1 MIFKNIYPKDFA
13 QLQSGSGI
21 VQHAFQS
28 KRDFWEPKRNELEE
42 KKKAILERMEMA
54 QKDVLENLQE
64 VKMVMMF
71 QMTERKGMLESVE
84 FGRNSYRFDEILK
97 EDFDIDK
104 IENMRT
110 VNYWP
115 KGSYYS
121 HNLIF
126 DKNNLD
132 KIENY
137 KQRCKNIV
145 LKLPEIKED
154 YRKQIEE
161 IDNEIRRL
169 SSLTLKEILCTYQT
183 EEILPE
189 DVKENK
195 LLVFMLRNGFIDE
208 KYPNYVNYFYENS
221 LTRDDMNFIL
231 NIRNHD
237 SMEFSYPLTQVIQV
251 IKNMR
256 LFEFEQKEA
265 LNFSLLDILLHH
277 FTSFFI
283 KKYRTGLS
291 DV

>member
-1 MIFKNIYPKDFA
+1 
-13 QLQSGSGI
+13 
-21 VQHAFQS
+21 
-28 KRDFWEPKRNELEE
+28 
-42 KKKAILERMEMA
+42 
-54 QKDVLENLQE
+54 
-64 VKMVMMF
+64 MF
-71 QMTERKGMLESVE
+71 QMTDRKGMLRSAR
-84 FGRNSYRFDEILK
+84 FGGTSYSFDEILK
-97 EDFDIDK
+97 EDFDISK
-104 IENMRT
+104 IADIRT
-110 VNYWP
+110 VEYWP
-115 KGSYYS
+115 EGSNYTR
-121 HNLIF
+121 NITF
-126 DKNNLD
+126 NKDNWD

-137 KQRCKNIV
+137 KQRCKSIV

-169 SSLTLKEILCTYQT
+169 GSLTLKEILCTYQT

-237 SMEFSYPLTQVIQV
+237 SMEFSYPLTQVMQV

-265 LNFSLLDILLHH
+265 LNLDRK
-277 FTSFFI
+277 S
-283 KKYRTGLS
+283 
-291 DV
+291 VV